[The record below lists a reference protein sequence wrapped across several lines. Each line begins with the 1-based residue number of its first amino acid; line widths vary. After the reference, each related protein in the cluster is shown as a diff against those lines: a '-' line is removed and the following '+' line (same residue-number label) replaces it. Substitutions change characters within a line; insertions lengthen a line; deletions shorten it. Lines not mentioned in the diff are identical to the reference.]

1 MYTTANAAAPV
12 PSRTASVSQASLP
25 GSSANPPRQSMLP
38 FESGLPESRD
48 RPARHMPRLLDQL
61 RAAMLRHHFSI
72 KTEQAVVYWVKFFI
86 RWHGMQHPRELGN
99 REIEAFLSMLR
110 QRSDLPLSSWAQ
122 AASALTFLYREV
134 LGMAVSTPAPE
145 PRPTGR
151 SARVRAQ
158 RIASDWDWF
167 GANDPQH

>member
-1 MYTTANAAAPV
+1 MYTNSRPSPAP
-12 PSRTASVSQASLP
+12 STLNSTTSGL
-25 GSSANPPRQSMLP
+25 PRQSMLP

-61 RAAMLRHHFSI
+61 RAAMLRHHFSL

-110 QRSDLPLSSWAQ
+110 QRSDLPPSSWAQ

-145 PRPTGR
+145 PRPVGR
-151 SARVRAQ
+151 QARQRAQ
-158 RIASDWDWF
+158 RVASDWDWF
-167 GANDPQH
+167 GANEAQH

>member
-1 MYTTANAAAPV
+1 MYTPARQTQPAQSPHSPLPATA
-12 PSRTASVSQASLP
+12 
-25 GSSANPPRQSMLP
+25 GSPPRQSMLP
-38 FESGLPESRD
+38 FESGLPESRE

-110 QRSDLPLSSWAQ
+110 QRSDLPPSSWAQ

-134 LGMAVSTPAPE
+134 LGMAVTTPTPE

-151 SARVRAQ
+151 SARLRAQ
-158 RIASDWDWF
+158 RIASEWDWF
-167 GANDPQH
+167 GANEPQH